1 VGDKMFRTSL
11 FINGAWVTPAG
22 PGDISVTDAAT
33 EETIGEVPQGTADDI
48 DAAVK
53 AAAAALPAWPARTPE
68 ERARGVARQIRS
80 GQIRINNGAPNPL
93 APFGGF
99 RQSGHGR
106 EYGKFGLEEFLRP
119 KSLQL

>member
-1 VGDKMFRTSL
+1 MTGKLIRKV
-11 FINGAWVTPAG
+11 
-22 PGDISVTDAAT
+22 
-33 EETIGEVPQGTADDI
+33 
-48 DAAVK
+48 
-53 AAAAALPAWPARTPE
+53 
-68 ERARGVARQIRS
+68 RS

-106 EYGKFGLEEFLRP
+106 EYGKFGLEEFLSP

>member
-1 VGDKMFRTSL
+1 VSDKMFRTSP
-11 FINGAWVTPAG
+11 FIDGAWVTPAG
-22 PGDISVTDAAT
+22 PGVISVTNPAT

-53 AAAAALPAWPARTPE
+53 AAGVWSADPQ
-68 ERARGVARQIRS
+68 RARGVARQIRS

-106 EYGKFGLEEFLRP
+106 EYGKFGLEEFLSP